1 MVVATKATTAK
12 TKSMEKEPT
21 PTQMEVSIV
30 GNGSMDSSMELV
42 VSSMQIVLSSAKESG
57 QMES

>member
-1 MVVATKATTAK
+1 
-12 TKSMEKEPT
+12 MEKELI
-21 PTQMEVSIV
+21 PTQMEVNIV
-30 GNGSMDSSMELV
+30 GNGSTDSSMELV

>member
-1 MVVATKATTAK
+1 
-12 TKSMEKEPT
+12 MEKELT

-30 GNGSMDSSMELV
+30 GNGSTDSSMELV